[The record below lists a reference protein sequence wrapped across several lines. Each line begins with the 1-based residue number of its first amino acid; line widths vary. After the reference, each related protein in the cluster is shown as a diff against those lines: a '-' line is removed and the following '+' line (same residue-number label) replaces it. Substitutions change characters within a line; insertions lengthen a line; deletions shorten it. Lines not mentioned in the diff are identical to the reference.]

1 MIAIGVFVVLVAAGL
16 VWWSQARSRDLAAA
30 QSHAQCLRDVAR
42 EDPVA
47 VARRDLDR
55 GEDRPFF
62 QAAPAPHAPG
72 IAGCAT
78 GGPYTDNRLWPFA
91 KPAHGADCADAAKRW
106 VSLYNAELARLDPMV
121 SAKYCGRALPQ

>member
-1 MIAIGVFVVLVAAGL
+1 MIAIGVFVVLVALGL

-30 QSHAQCLRDVAR
+30 QSHAQCLRDVSR

-62 QAAPAPHAPG
+62 QAAPAHAPG

-78 GGPYTDNRLWPFA
+78 GGAYTDNRPWPFA
-91 KPAHGADCADAAKRW
+91 EPQDEDCAAAANRW
-106 VSLYNAELARLDPMV
+106 VRAYNAELARLDPTV
-121 SAKYCGRALPQ
+121 SAKYCGRAPLQ